1 MRKKPLIVF
10 LTGGLGNQLFQLSN
24 ALSLDDDRSIQ
35 LEWILGRP
43 RCNAQ
48 NLPDIASFRL
58 PSRVS
63 LMEPKRYSKLASKTA
78 GYILRSGVSPKR
90 WEALTLVKATTI
102 FMGNLVLSIYFR
114 RIVRVVQGTGIG
126 YSSTF
131 KISENNFVVGYFQS
145 YRFALNPSVHSELIN
160 LLPIESNSMAQAL
173 EQEAK
178 QETPIVV
185 HFRFGD
191 YKVENTFGIPTE
203 NYYRQAI
210 KEMTTYYPYSK
221 IWVFSDEEIEARK
234 VFPNEF
240 MTRTRWFTDTQLS
253 SAQTL
258 EIMRFGSS
266 YVIANSTF
274 SWWGA
279 MLSKT
284 RDAKVICPDYWFKS
298 QDEPVDLIPPS
309 WKRVAAWQ

>member
-24 ALSLDDDRSIQ
+24 ALSLDGERSIQ
-35 LEWILGRP
+35 LEWILGKP

-63 LMEPKRYSKLASKTA
+63 LMKPKRYSKLASKTA
-78 GYILRSGVSPKR
+78 GYILRSGVAPKK
-90 WEALTLVKATTI
+90 WETLTLAKATTI
-102 FMGNLVLSIYFR
+102 FLGNLVLSIYFR
-114 RIVRVVQGTGIG
+114 RVIKVARGTGIG
-126 YSSTF
+126 YSPTSKGTG
-131 KISENNFVVGYFQS
+131 NNFLVGYFQS
-145 YRFALNPSVHSELIN
+145 YRSALKASVHSELRSLRSVELNSLIQV
-160 LLPIESNSMAQAL
+160 LKEESEN
-173 EQEAK
+173 EA
-178 QETPIVV
+178 PIVV

-191 YKVENTFGIPTE
+191 YKSEDFFGIPTE
-203 NYYRQAI
+203 SYYRQAVE
-210 KEMTTYYPYSK
+210 EMTALYPDSK
-221 IWVFSDEEIEARK
+221 IWVFSDEEKEARK
-234 VFPNEF
+234 VFPIDF
-240 MTRTRWFTDTQLS
+240 LARTRWFTDTKLS

-274 SWWGA
+274 SWWA
-279 MLSKT
+279 AILSENK
-284 RDAKVICPDYWFKS
+284 DAKVICPDRWFEY

>member
-24 ALSLDDDRSIQ
+24 ALSLDSERSIQ

-43 RCNAQ
+43 RRNAQ

-78 GYILRSGVSPKR
+78 GYILRSGVAPKR
-90 WEALTLVKATTI
+90 WEASNLAKTTTI
-102 FMGNLVLSIYFR
+102 FMGNLVLTMYFR
-114 RIVRVVQGTGIG
+114 RIIKIVRGTGIG
-126 YSSTF
+126 YSS
-131 KISENNFVVGYFQS
+131 ISTRTGTNFVVGYFQS
-145 YRFALNPSVHSELIN
+145 YRFSLNPSVHSELSRIS
-160 LLPIESNSMAQAL
+160 LEEPISQVELFMEMA
-173 EQEAK
+173 EQEA
-178 QETPIVV
+178 PIVV

-203 NYYRQAI
+203 NYYRQAVN
-210 KEMTTYYPYSK
+210 EMIALYPNSK
-221 IWVFSDEEIEARK
+221 IWVFSDEENEARK
-234 VFPNEF
+234 VFPVDF
-240 MTRTRWFTDTQLS
+240 LARTRWFTDTQLS

-258 EIMRFGSS
+258 EIMRSGST

-279 MLSKT
+279 MLSKN
-284 RDAKVICPDYWFKS
+284 RDAKVICPDHWFKY